1 MSEPLPH
8 DYQTVPVVPVRH
20 FACLACGEHLFHVEH
35 LFRSAEQY
43 DKGDGY
49 SAGPW
54 YCDECGTANELRMY
68 ADGRVTARSLDKK
81 CLRTSVVLKLPPQK
95 EPVYFLMEGMRFTEE
110 WPNPGE
116 TQEEHNHSRDR
127 YFYEEH
133 SCPTNWLK
141 DVQEVMIGSDC
152 DPHGLWHYMGT
163 IEASPSDDSNNKQLS
178 VLLSQLEEKA
188 EQASFDALVNAGVPE
203 EALARMSLRDQIA
216 EKEAELIRRSNLIEE
231 KEREINRLRE
241 QIRDTEN
248 RR

>member
-35 LFRSAEQY
+35 LFKSVEQY
-43 DKGDGY
+43 DKGDGH

-54 YCDECGTANELRMY
+54 YCDECGTAHELRVY
-68 ADGRVTARSLDKK
+68 ADGRVTARALDKK
-81 CLRTSVVLKLPPQK
+81 CLPTSVVLKLPPQK

-116 TQEEHNHSRDR
+116 TQ
-127 YFYEEH
+127 
-133 SCPTNWLK
+133 
-141 DVQEVMIGSDC
+141 
-152 DPHGLWHYMGT
+152 
-163 IEASPSDDSNNKQLS
+163 
-178 VLLSQLEEKA
+178 A